1 MDKDR
6 LQALLAELHRELAG
20 AGSLDGESRRLIDQ
34 LLQDMQRL
42 ATDQPSRADAGDA
55 GQLEQA
61 ALRLEAGHPR
71 LAALLGQIADT
82 LAKIG
87 I

>member
-1 MDKDR
+1 MDKGR

-20 AGSLDGESRRLIDQ
+20 TGSLDAESRRLLDQ
-34 LLQDMQRL
+34 VLQDVRRL
-42 ATDQPSRADAGDA
+42 AADEPAPADAGDA

-82 LAKIG
+82 LAKLG

>member
-1 MDKDR
+1 MDKAR

-20 AGSLDGESRRLIDQ
+20 ADALDPESRRLLDQ
-34 LLQDMQRL
+34 VLLDVRQL
-42 ATDQPSRADAGDA
+42 AGGNAAGAAAGDT

-61 ALRLEAGHPR
+61 ALRLEAEHPR
-71 LAALLGQIADT
+71 LAQLLGQLGDT
-82 LAKIG
+82 LAKLG